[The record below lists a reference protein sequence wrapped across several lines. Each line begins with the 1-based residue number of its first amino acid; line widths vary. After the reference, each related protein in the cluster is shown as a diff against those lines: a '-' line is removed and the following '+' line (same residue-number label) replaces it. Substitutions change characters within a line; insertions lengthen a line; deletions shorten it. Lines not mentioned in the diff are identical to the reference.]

1 MIQEKQSHNSTI
13 FDDVFRTMVQKM
25 PMLLIPLINEA
36 FHTDY
41 SEDEAFKQLRNEH
54 TEAFGK
60 VITDSIIYIRGRTY
74 HIECQ
79 SNDDATMAI
88 RMIEYDFAIAIEQ
101 AVKNG
106 RTYEVDFPDSCVLY
120 LRDNITTPD
129 VLNVRVNFPNGQYCN
144 YEAKVIKLQN
154 YSKDEILRKKL
165 LFLLPFYII
174 RYEKQRK
181 EIARDLS
188 KLNDLLSEYEDI
200 RLHLEKELYE
210 KGKSVLYTDLI
221 KLIIKI
227 SDFIMQSEIN
237 IKEGVS
243 NIVGGNILELESER
257 LARRAKIELAVIWLS
272 DGTVSVDKAVEQ
284 TGLSKEELLKEVEL
298 YKKKVKNNE

>member
-1 MIQEKQSHNSTI
+1 MIKEKLSHNSTI

-25 PMLLIPLINEA
+25 PKLLIPLINEV

-41 SEDEAFKQLRNEH
+41 SEDEAFEQLRNEH

-60 VITDSIIYIRGRTY
+60 VITDSIIYIRGKTY

-106 RTYEVDFPDSCVLY
+106 KTYEVGFPDSCVLY
-120 LRDNITTPD
+120 LRDTFTTPD
-129 VLNVRVNFPNGQYCN
+129 VLTVKVKFPNGQYCN

-227 SDFIMQSEIN
+227 SDYIMQSEIN

-257 LARRAKIELAVIWLS
+257 LEKKGELKMLVKLVKERRISIDVASETANMTEDEFRKLMNDENK
-272 DGTVSVDKAVEQ
+272 D
-284 TGLSKEELLKEVEL
+284 
-298 YKKKVKNNE
+298 

>member
-1 MIQEKQSHNSTI
+1 MIKEKQSHNSTI

-25 PMLLIPLINEA
+25 PMLLIPLINEV

-41 SEDEAFKQLRNEH
+41 SEDEAFEQLRNEH

-60 VITDSIIYIRGRTY
+60 VITDSIIYIRGKTY

-120 LRDNITTPD
+120 LRDTFTTPD
-129 VLNVRVNFPNGQYCN
+129 VLNVKVKFPNGQYCN

-227 SDFIMQSEIN
+227 SDYIMQSEIN

-257 LARRAKIELAVIWLS
+257 LEKKGELKMLVKLVKERRISIDVASETANMTEDEFRKLMNDENK
-272 DGTVSVDKAVEQ
+272 D
-284 TGLSKEELLKEVEL
+284 
-298 YKKKVKNNE
+298 

>member
-1 MIQEKQSHNSTI
+1 MIKEKQSHNSTI

-25 PMLLIPLINEA
+25 PMLLISLINEV

-41 SEDEAFKQLRNEH
+41 SEDEAFEQLRNEH

-60 VITDSIIYIRGRTY
+60 VITDSIICIRGKTY

-101 AVKNG
+101 AIKNG
-106 RTYEVDFPDSCVLY
+106 RTYVVDFPDSCVLY
-120 LRDNITTPD
+120 LRDTFTTPD
-129 VLNVRVNFPNGQYCN
+129 VLNVKVKFPNGQYCN

-227 SDFIMQSEIN
+227 SDYIMQSEIN

-257 LARRAKIELAVIWLS
+257 LEKKGELKMLVKLVKERRISIDVASETANMTEDEFRKLMNDENK
-272 DGTVSVDKAVEQ
+272 D
-284 TGLSKEELLKEVEL
+284 
-298 YKKKVKNNE
+298 

>member
-1 MIQEKQSHNSTI
+1 M
-13 FDDVFRTMVQKM
+13 
-25 PMLLIPLINEA
+25 
-36 FHTDY
+36 
-41 SEDEAFKQLRNEH
+41 
-54 TEAFGK
+54 
-60 VITDSIIYIRGRTY
+60 
-74 HIECQ
+74 
-79 SNDDATMAI
+79 
-88 RMIEYDFAIAIEQ
+88 
-101 AVKNG
+101 KNG

-120 LRDNITTPD
+120 LRDTFTTPD
-129 VLNVRVNFPNGQYCN
+129 VLNVKVKFPNGQYCN

-227 SDFIMQSEIN
+227 SDYIMQSEIN

-257 LARRAKIELAVIWLS
+257 LEKKGELKMLVKLVKERRISIDVASETANMTE
-272 DGTVSVDKAVEQ
+272 D
-284 TGLSKEELLKEVEL
+284 EVRKLMNDEN
-298 YKKKVKNNE
+298 KD